1 MDTISR
7 ENNSILPIAGVL
19 VGVLA
24 LLLSGVALMKLSTAN
39 RSIEG
44 LKESMTKVDSL
55 ESEVRN
61 ASNAADQAKSAADTA
76 NRNISSLQSSTQ
88 SAFTSVAAELTGLK
102 GDIEKIHAPKGAAAA
117 KGEKAQV
124 VAGEGEY
131 IIKSGD
137 TGAKIARAHGASI
150 EDLKSVNPGV
160 NWNGLKIG
168 QKIKLP
174 VKKAPNT

>member
-55 ESEVRN
+55 ENEVRS

-102 GDIEKIHAPKGAAAA
+102 GDIEKIHAPRAAAA
-117 KGEKAQV
+117 SSKGDKGPV

-131 IIKSGD
+131 VIKSGD
-137 TGAKIARAHGASI
+137 TGAKVARAHGASI

-160 NWNGLKIG
+160 NWNALKIG

-174 VKKAPNT
+174 VKKAP

>member
-55 ESEVRN
+55 EAEVR
-61 ASNAADQAKSAADTA
+61 SAANSSEQAKAAADTA
-76 NRNISSLQSSTQ
+76 NRNIQSLQSSTQ
-88 SAFTSVAAELTGLK
+88 NAFTSVAAELSGLK
-102 GDIEKIHAPKGAAAA
+102 GDIEKIHAPKAAVAA
-117 KGEKAQV
+117 KGGADKAPV

-131 IIKSGD
+131 VIKSGD
-137 TGAKIARAHGASI
+137 TGAKIARSHDFSLD
-150 EDLKSVNPGV
+150 DLKSVNPGI
-160 NWNGLKIG
+160 NWAGLKIG

-174 VKKAPNT
+174 KKG